1 MWRQFSLFNFKIF
14 DFTEHRLDDGR
25 QMLFVVME
33 FGSIDL
39 SRVLK
44 ETASSERGLTGVKTK
59 FYWEEMLEA
68 VQVAHQVSALKRN
81 LTYGFGATHVAF
93 LVCRSESFN
102 KK

>member
-1 MWRQFSLFNFKIF
+1 MFLAIGEIKLLLFEKLIKDLTIALVYSDHKSSLNRNLP
-14 DFTEHRLDDGR
+14 ERP
-25 QMLFVVME
+25 
-33 FGSIDL
+33 
-39 SRVLK
+39 
-44 ETASSERGLTGVKTK
+44 ERGLTGVKTK